1 MLNSGEATNATPMIE
16 RISGISFLLS
26 YPLNTWIIRLKQISI
41 LTSYPLLIID
51 CNTTITTKGVELTQP
66 NYPNPFEKNLDCYQ
80 LIQFNESETVTL
92 TFFEFFLDELDRY
105 LSMGNCM
112 DQKE

>member
-1 MLNSGEATNATPMIE
+1 MIE
-16 RISGISFLLS
+16 RISGIIFSCNFIPS
-26 YPLNTWIIRLKQISI
+26 IQIFKTKTDIDIDIISM
-41 LTSYPLLIID
+41 LIID

-80 LIQFNESETVTL
+80 LIQFNENETVTL
-92 TFFEFFLDELDRY
+92 TFFEFFLAELEWPLT
-105 LSMGNCM
+105 LSMGDCM